1 MKKLIILIFF
11 ISPTI
16 LFSQKRLDISIRFD
30 NKIDVSKLY
39 SNYHNGYRDIDFKD
53 SIINN
58 EIKIKDYFINE
69 EVPFFVVIISFD
81 NLYFIYILSSIFVF
95 ISFIIEKN
103 IKLYFQLISIIINLI
118 TIGIIFYLS
127 NKQYKN
133 QINYIEVFYNPQT
146 YVLFLLFFFNTY
158 KILNKI
164 KST

>member
-1 MKKLIILIFF
+1 MKSHRIFKYNLYKNIFNVFSNIFILNIFLLTYIF
-11 ISPTI
+11 P
-16 LFSQKRLDISIRFD
+16 
-30 NKIDVSKLY
+30 
-39 SNYHNGYRDIDFKD
+39 G
-53 SIINN
+53 
-58 EIKIKDYFINE
+58 IKIGL
-69 EVPFFVVIISFD
+69 PFFVVIISFD
-81 NLYFIYILSSIFVF
+81 NLYFIYVLSSIFVF

-146 YVLFLLFFFNTY
+146 YLLFLLFFFNTY

-164 KST
+164 KSTRIL

>member
-1 MKKLIILIFF
+1 MKSLKIFKYN
-11 ISPTI
+11 
-16 LFSQKRLDISIRFD
+16 LFKNIFY
-30 NKIDVSKLY
+30 VF
-39 SNYHNGYRDIDFKD
+39 SNIFVLNIFLLTYIFPG
-53 SIINN
+53 
-58 EIKIKDYFINE
+58 IKIGL
-69 EVPFFVVIISFD
+69 PFFVVIISFD

-164 KST
+164 KSTWIL

>member
-95 ISFIIEKN
+95 ISFIIEK
-103 IKLYFQLISIIINLI
+103 KY
-118 TIGIIFYLS
+118 
-127 NKQYKN
+127 
-133 QINYIEVFYNPQT
+133 
-146 YVLFLLFFFNTY
+146 
-158 KILNKI
+158 
-164 KST
+164 

>member
-1 MKKLIILIFF
+1 MKSLKIFQYNLYKNILNVFSNIFVLNIF
-11 ISPTI
+11 LLTYIFP
-16 LFSQKRLDISIRFD
+16 
-30 NKIDVSKLY
+30 
-39 SNYHNGYRDIDFKD
+39 G
-53 SIINN
+53 
-58 EIKIKDYFINE
+58 IKIGL
-69 EVPFFVVIISFD
+69 PFFVVIISFD

>member
-1 MKKLIILIFF
+1 MKSLKIFKYNLYKNIFNVFSNIFILNIFLLTYIF
-11 ISPTI
+11 P
-16 LFSQKRLDISIRFD
+16 
-30 NKIDVSKLY
+30 
-39 SNYHNGYRDIDFKD
+39 G
-53 SIINN
+53 
-58 EIKIKDYFINE
+58 IKIGL
-69 EVPFFVVIISFD
+69 PFFVVIISFD
-81 NLYFIYILSSIFVF
+81 NLYFIYVLSSIFVF

-146 YVLFLLFFFNTY
+146 YLLFLLFFFNTY

-164 KST
+164 KSTRVSKLV

>member
-1 MKKLIILIFF
+1 MKSLKIFQYNLYKNIFNVFSNIFILNIFLLTYIFPGIKIGLPFF
-11 ISPTI
+11 I
-16 LFSQKRLDISIRFD
+16 
-30 NKIDVSKLY
+30 
-39 SNYHNGYRDIDFKD
+39 
-53 SIINN
+53 
-58 EIKIKDYFINE
+58 
-69 EVPFFVVIISFD
+69 VIISFD
-81 NLYFIYILSSIFVF
+81 NLYFIYVLSSIFVF

-146 YVLFLLFFFNTY
+146 YLLFLLFFFNTY

-164 KST
+164 ISTRVFCGLIQFRVL

>member
-1 MKKLIILIFF
+1 MKSFKIFKYNLYKNIFNVFSNIFILNIFLLTYIF
-11 ISPTI
+11 P
-16 LFSQKRLDISIRFD
+16 
-30 NKIDVSKLY
+30 
-39 SNYHNGYRDIDFKD
+39 G
-53 SIINN
+53 
-58 EIKIKDYFINE
+58 IKIGL
-69 EVPFFVVIISFD
+69 PFFVVIISFD
-81 NLYFIYILSSIFVF
+81 NLYFIYVLSSIFVF

-146 YVLFLLFFFNTY
+146 YLLFLLFFFNTY

-164 KST
+164 KSTRIL